1 MRRLGLRS
9 SLTVNAASLLVA
21 TVATNALGLVFWIVA
36 AHLETPRNVGRAAA
50 AVAALT
56 LLATFGQLNLTNVF
70 VRLLPTAGRLGA
82 GLVRRGYLAVI
93 VLTLVLGGVYVTSGL
108 GAGVVTGGLGAR
120 VLFTLGVTVLGI
132 FALQDSVLTA
142 LRLTPW
148 IPVENI
154 SAGVCKLALL
164 PVVLLA
170 AGAGAIAAAWVI
182 PALVAVLVVST
193 LLFKRA
199 FPKLADTPGT
209 LPPRRRLASFVAGEY
224 VGNICA
230 VATIQ
235 LMPLIIVWRLG
246 PAQAAYFTLP
256 WLIAAGITML
266 LWNVAGAFIVELTS
280 TTGGSGQLL
289 RRSLMLWAGVVA
301 GALVVCTLG
310 ARPLLD
316 LVGARYAAHGAPLLR
331 LIGLSAPFGAVIAF
345 YCTLVWLDQQ
355 VWLLAG
361 FLAVSGAVQI
371 ATTLVLLPQLGLVA
385 AGWANLITQ
394 AGAAALMA
402 PLAAGRVRRGNL
414 LAGAA

>member
-1 MRRLGLRS
+1 VRRLGLRS

-36 AHLETPRNVGRAAA
+36 AHLETPHSVGRAAA

-56 LLATFGQLNLTNVF
+56 LLATIGQLNLTNVF
-70 VRLLPTAGRLGA
+70 IRLLPTAGRLGA
-82 GLVRRGYLAVI
+82 GLVKRGYLAVI

-108 GAGVVTGGLGAR
+108 GAGVVTGGLWAR

-164 PVVLLA
+164 PVVVLA

-182 PALVAVLVVST
+182 PALVAVLVVSA
-193 LLFKRA
+193 LLFTRT
-199 FPKLADTPGT
+199 FPKLTDVPGT
-209 LPPRRRLASFVAGEY
+209 LPPRRRLVSFIAGEY
-224 VGNICA
+224 VGNTCA
-230 VATIQ
+230 VATFQ
-235 LMPLIIVWRLG
+235 LMPLIILWRLG
-246 PAQAAYFTLP
+246 PSQAAYFTLP

-280 TTGGSGQLL
+280 TTGGSEQLL
-289 RRSLMLWAGVVA
+289 RRSLILWAGVVV

-331 LIGLSAPFGAVIAF
+331 LVGLSTPFGAVIAF
-345 YCTLVWLDQQ
+345 YCTLVWLDRR

-371 ATTLVLLPQLGLVA
+371 GTTLVLLPHLGLVS
-385 AGWANLITQ
+385 AGWANLIAQ

-402 PLAAGRVRRGNL
+402 PLAAGRVRRGEL
-414 LAGAA
+414 VSAS

>member
-1 MRRLGLRS
+1 VRPPRLRS
-9 SLTVNAASLLVA
+9 SLTVNAGSLLVA
-21 TVATNALGLVFWIVA
+21 TVATNALGLGFWIVA
-36 AHLETPRNVGRAAA
+36 AHLETAHNVGRAAA

-56 LLATFGQLNLTNVF
+56 LLATIGQLNLTNVF
-70 VRLLPTAGRLGA
+70 VRLLPTAGKLGA
-82 GLVRRGYLAVI
+82 GLVKRGYVAVI
-93 VLTLVLGGVYVTSGL
+93 VFTLLLGAVYVASGL
-108 GAGVVTGGLGAR
+108 GSGIVAANLGAR

-132 FALQDSVLTA
+132 FALEDSVLTA

-164 PVVLLA
+164 PVVVLV

-182 PALVAVLVVST
+182 PALMAVLVVST
-193 LLFKRA
+193 LLFRRA
-199 FPKLADTPGT
+199 FPKLADVPGT
-209 LPPRRRLASFVAGEY
+209 LPSRRRLASFIAGEY

-230 VATIQ
+230 TATIQ
-235 LMPLIIVWRLG
+235 LMPLIVVWKLG

-280 TTGGSGQLL
+280 TTGGSEQLL

-316 LVGARYAAHGAPLLR
+316 LVGARYAAQGAPLLR

-345 YCTLVWLDQQ
+345 YCTLVWLDQR

-371 ATTLVLLPQLGLVA
+371 VTTLLLLPRLGLMA
-385 AGWANLITQ
+385 AGWANLIAQ
-394 AGAAALMA
+394 AAAALVMV
-402 PLAAGRVRRGNL
+402 PLAVGRVRRGAL
-414 LAGAA
+414 VGVV